1 MWNLTKYVA
10 DIFKTLQWLGSGT
23 DTGGAL
29 ERVRTEDLELTRGNT
44 TIVMVFTDGVSNG
57 LSDPLSEA
65 KLLKPLVNEIYAF
78 GIGSGRD
85 PE

>member
-1 MWNLTKYVA
+1 
-10 DIFKTLQWLGSGT
+10 
-23 DTGGAL
+23 
-29 ERVRTEDLELTRGNT
+29 
-44 TIVMVFTDGVSNG
+44 MVFTDGVSNG

-65 KLLKPLVNEIYAF
+65 KLLKPLVDEIYAF